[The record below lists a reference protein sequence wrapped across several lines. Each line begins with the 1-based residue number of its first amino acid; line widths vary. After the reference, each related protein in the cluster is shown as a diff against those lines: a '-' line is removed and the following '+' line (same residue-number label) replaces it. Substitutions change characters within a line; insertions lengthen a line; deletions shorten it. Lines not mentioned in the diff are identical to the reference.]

1 MAASYKLTHVLITLA
16 LLVLCFLMVLFPAE
30 TWHASVRGLS
40 IWWDVLFPSLFP
52 FLVLSEL
59 LLGFGIVHF
68 LGTLL
73 NPLMRPLFRVP
84 GSGGFVFAVSCASGY
99 PTGAKLTAQ
108 LWDQKLVTREE
119 GERLV
124 AFTTSSDPI
133 FMIGAVSVGF
143 FHNVAVAPV
152 LVASHYAAAFIVGLL
167 MRFHGRAASSS
178 SPSPTSSTSTVKQK
192 GSRLIQAIHAMHEA
206 RMADGRA
213 FGELLRQAVSSS
225 LRLIIIVGGLVVF
238 FSVMM
243 ELLVQ
248 TGSLGVLYQMT
259 EQLLTFMNLPPA
271 LSQSLVGGLFEV
283 TLGAKEAGGA
293 GTAVP
298 LVYKAAA
305 AAFVLS
311 WGGLSVHAQIMSILS
326 NTPMRYGPFLFARAI
341 HALIAPVLVLLL
353 WIPLMG
359 QAAWPAISETSS
371 SPVATAAI
379 YSPDA
384 GQIIWFGFVILGGV
398 LLLLLFFSLLR
409 ILLFPRRFQK

>member
-152 LVASHYAAAFIVGLL
+152 LVTSHYAAAFIVGML

-178 SPSPTSSTSTVKQK
+178 SPSSTPSSSSEKQRR
-192 GSRLIQAIHAMHEA
+192 SRLIQAIHAMHEA

-248 TGSLGVLYQMT
+248 TGSLGLLYQMT
-259 EQLLTFMNLPPA
+259 EQLLAFMNLPPA
-271 LSQSLVGGLFEV
+271 LSQGLVGGLFEV

-293 GTAVP
+293 GTAIP

-326 NTPMRYGPFLFARAI
+326 NTPMRYGPFLFARAL

-353 WIPLMG
+353 WVPMMG
-359 QAAWPAISETSS
+359 QSAWPAISENSS
-371 SPVATAAI
+371 SPVAPPI

-384 GQIIWFGFVILGGV
+384 GQIILFGFMILGGV
-398 LLLLLFFSLLR
+398 LLMLLFFSMLR
-409 ILLFPRRFQK
+409 ALLFPRRFQK

>member
-1 MAASYKLTHVLITLA
+1 MAAPYKLTHVLITLA

-143 FHNVAVAPV
+143 FHNVAIAPV

-167 MRFHGRAASSS
+167 MRFHGRTTNSST
-178 SPSPTSSTSTVKQK
+178 PSPTSEKS
-192 GSRLIQAIHAMHEA
+192 GRSRLIQAIHAMHEA

-248 TGSLGVLYQMT
+248 TGSLGLLYQMT

-341 HALIAPVLVLLL
+341 HALIAPILVLLM
-353 WIPLMG
+353 WTPIMG
-359 QAAWPAISETSS
+359 QSAWPAISETSS
-371 SPVATAAI
+371 SPVATSI

-384 GQIIWFGFVILGGV
+384 GQIIFFGFMILGSV
-398 LLLLLFFSLLR
+398 LLMLLFFSLLR
-409 ILLFPRRFQK
+409 ALLFPGRFQK

>member
-1 MAASYKLTHVLITLA
+1 MAASQRITHVLIPLA
-16 LLVLCFLMVLFPAE
+16 LLILCVLMVLFPTE
-30 TWHASVRGLS
+30 TWHAGVRGLS

-108 LWDQKLVTREE
+108 LWEQKLVTREE

-124 AFTTSSDPI
+124 SFTTSSDPI

-143 FHNVAVAPV
+143 FHHVAIAPV
-152 LVASHYAAAFIVGLL
+152 LVTSHYAAAFLVGLL
-167 MRFHGRAASSS
+167 MRFHGSSAKNTPAVIDTPSVSEEMPRNRLLRA
-178 SPSPTSSTSTVKQK
+178 
-192 GSRLIQAIHAMHEA
+192 IYAMHEA
-206 RMADGRA
+206 RKADGRA
-213 FGELLRQAVSSS
+213 FGELLRHAVSSS

-248 TGSLGVLYQMT
+248 TGWLGGLYAMT
-259 EQLLTFMNLPPA
+259 EQLLQYTGLPPA
-271 LSQSLVGGLFEV
+271 LSHSLVGGLFEV
-283 TLGAKEAGGA
+283 TLGAKEAGSA
-293 GTAVP
+293 GPTIP

-311 WGGLSVHAQIMSILS
+311 WGGLSVHAQIMSVLS

-341 HALIAPVLVLLL
+341 HALIAPILVLLL
-353 WIPLMG
+353 WIPMMG
-359 QAAWPAISETSS
+359 DTGR
-371 SPVATAAI
+371 PVFLQTDVMPELFP
-379 YSPDA
+379 YTPDW
-384 GQIIWFGFVILGGV
+384 GQILFSGAAVFGGV
-398 LLLLLFFSLLR
+398 LLLLLMLSL
-409 ILLFPRRFQK
+409 ISPLFLPRRIKK

>member
-1 MAASYKLTHVLITLA
+1 MNVSKRIMQILVILA
-16 LLVLCFLMVLFPAE
+16 LLFFCVLMALYPSE

-73 NPLMRPLFRVP
+73 NPLMRPIFRVP

-108 LWDQKLVTREE
+108 LWEQKLVTREE

-143 FHNVAVAPV
+143 FHNTSIAPI
-152 LVASHYAAAFIVGLL
+152 LVASHYSAAILVGVL
-167 MRFHGRAASSS
+167 MRFHGRPAATLPSE
-178 SPSPTSSTSTVKQK
+178 SPPAHGEHRNRFLS
-192 GSRLIQAIHAMHEA
+192 AIYAMHEA
-206 RMADGRA
+206 RQADGRTL
-213 FGELLRQAVSSS
+213 GELLRHAISSS

-238 FSVMM
+238 FSVIM

-248 TGSLGVLYQMT
+248 TGWLGMLYTLT
-259 EQLLTFMNLPPA
+259 EQGLQLAGLPPS
-271 LSQSLVGGLFEV
+271 LSHSLVGGLFEV
-283 TLGAKEAGGA
+283 TLGAKEAGA
-293 GTAVP
+293 ASTSIP
-298 LVYKAAA
+298 LVFKVAA

-311 WGGLSVHAQIMSILS
+311 WGGLSVHAQIMSVLS
-326 NTPMRYGPFLFARAI
+326 NTPMRYGPFLLARAI
-341 HALIAPVLVLLL
+341 HAAVAPLLVILL
-353 WIPLMG
+353 WPLFMNIS
-359 QAAWPAISETSS
+359 ASPAFLENTLNPSVFAHTPGWNVIGITGIKMF
-371 SPVATAAI
+371 VGMLAT
-379 YSPDA
+379 
-384 GQIIWFGFVILGGV
+384 
-398 LLLLLFFSLLR
+398 LLCLTWIRSLLIPKR
-409 ILLFPRRFQK
+409 SEK

>member
-178 SPSPTSSTSTVKQK
+178 SPSPTPSTSTVKPK
-192 GSRLIQAIHAMHEA
+192 GSRFIQAIHAMHEA

-293 GTAVP
+293 GTAIP

-341 HALIAPVLVLLL
+341 HALIAPLLVLLL

-359 QAAWPAISETSS
+359 QSAWPAISETSS
-371 SPVATAAI
+371 SPVATAI
-379 YSPDA
+379 YSPNA
-384 GQIIWFGFVILGGV
+384 GQMIWFGFEILGGV

-409 ILLFPRRFQK
+409 ALLFPGRFQK

>member
-16 LLVLCFLMVLFPAE
+16 LLVLCFLMILFPAE

-178 SPSPTSSTSTVKQK
+178 SPSPTPSTSTVKPK

-259 EQLLTFMNLPPA
+259 EQLLTLMNLPPA
-271 LSQSLVGGLFEV
+271 LSQGLVGGLFEV

-353 WIPLMG
+353 WVPLMG
-359 QAAWPAISETSS
+359 RSAWPAISETSS
-371 SPVATAAI
+371 SPVATAI

-384 GQIIWFGFVILGGV
+384 GQMIWFGFMILGGM

-409 ILLFPRRFQK
+409 ALLFPGRFQK

>member
-1 MAASYKLTHVLITLA
+1 MAASHKLTHVLITLA

-178 SPSPTSSTSTVKQK
+178 SPSPTPSTSTVKQK
-192 GSRLIQAIHAMHEA
+192 GSRFIQAIHAMHEA
-206 RMADGRA
+206 RLADGRA

-293 GTAVP
+293 GSAVP

-341 HALIAPVLVLLL
+341 HAVIAPILVLLL
-353 WIPLMG
+353 WVPIMG
-359 QAAWPAISETSS
+359 PTAWPAISETSS
-371 SPVATAAI
+371 SPVATVI

-384 GQIIWFGFVILGGV
+384 GQIILFGFVILGGV

-409 ILLFPRRFQK
+409 ALLFPGRFQK

>member
-178 SPSPTSSTSTVKQK
+178 SPSPTPSTSTEKQR

-213 FGELLRQAVSSS
+213 FGELLSQAVSSS

-259 EQLLTFMNLPPA
+259 EQLLTFMNLPPS

-293 GTAVP
+293 GTAAP

-353 WIPLMG
+353 WVPLMG
-359 QAAWPAISETSS
+359 QSAWPVISETSA
-371 SPVATAAI
+371 SPLTTAI
-379 YSPDA
+379 YSPNA
-384 GQIIWFGFVILGGV
+384 GQIIWFGFMILGGV

-409 ILLFPRRFQK
+409 VLLFPGRFQK

>member
-178 SPSPTSSTSTVKQK
+178 SPSPTPSTSTEKQR

-259 EQLLTFMNLPPA
+259 EQLLTFMNLPPS

-353 WIPLMG
+353 WVPLMG
-359 QAAWPAISETSS
+359 QSAWPVISETSA
-371 SPVATAAI
+371 SPLTTAI
-379 YSPDA
+379 YSPNA
-384 GQIIWFGFVILGGV
+384 GQIIWFGFMILGGV

-409 ILLFPRRFQK
+409 VLLFPGRFQK

>member
-152 LVASHYAAAFIVGLL
+152 LVTSHYAAAFIVGLL

-178 SPSPTSSTSTVKQK
+178 SPSPTPSTSTEKQR

-353 WIPLMG
+353 WVPIMG
-359 QAAWPAISETSS
+359 QSAWPAISETSL
-371 SPVATAAI
+371 SPAATAI

-384 GQIIWFGFVILGGV
+384 GQMIWFGFLVLGGV

-409 ILLFPRRFQK
+409 ILLFPRRFKK